1 MILNNKPVVPG
12 GVISLKYLNTSNLVK
27 FLTFL
32 AKPRMALL
40 VSVVVF
46 LKKSWSRH
54 REFFISCIIAWALFG
69 DVKIGSTVQ
78 QKRKEEQHLR

>member
-12 GVISLKYLNTSNLVK
+12 GVISLKYLNTSNLIK

-40 VSVVVF
+40 ASVVVF
-46 LKKSWSRH
+46 LKKS
-54 REFFISCIIAWALFG
+54 
-69 DVKIGSTVQ
+69 
-78 QKRKEEQHLR
+78 